1 MTQWPINEYLQTLQS
16 TPYPIWSQ
24 RRQDI
29 WIYLIIIR
37 FWISYS
43 CQLMRLDSSSVQV
56 SIDRYNLWINPCYL
70 YSSTSQIRMLLRV
83 CLSLILLRLLTFAS
97 PPPPPQNISTNS
109 NESRR
114 QERKVGG
121 WYQCTNVT
129 HQHQKLAIPDLLQ
142 NNGLSE
148 DMETA
153 ESAQRGAFLE
163 HPVFSSSP
171 LLTPNSHRVQ
181 RGDSAHFFVFVCGY
195 QFQPY
200 SCSVYGLP
208 WQDLLITR

>member
-1 MTQWPINEYLQTLQS
+1 MNIFDYHQILNFLFLPTHEVGFILCAS
-16 TPYPIWSQ
+16 KH
-24 RRQDI
+24 R
-29 WIYLIIIR
+29 
-37 FWISYS
+37 
-43 CQLMRLDSSSVQV
+43 
-56 SIDRYNLWINPCYL
+56 SIQFVDQPLCYL
-70 YSSTSQIRMLLRV
+70 YTSTSQIRMLLRV

-129 HQHQKLAIPDLLQ
+129 HQHQKLAIPELLQ
-142 NNGLSE
+142 NNRLSE

-163 HPVFSSSP
+163 
-171 LLTPNSHRVQ
+171 
-181 RGDSAHFFVFVCGY
+181 
-195 QFQPY
+195 
-200 SCSVYGLP
+200 
-208 WQDLLITR
+208 